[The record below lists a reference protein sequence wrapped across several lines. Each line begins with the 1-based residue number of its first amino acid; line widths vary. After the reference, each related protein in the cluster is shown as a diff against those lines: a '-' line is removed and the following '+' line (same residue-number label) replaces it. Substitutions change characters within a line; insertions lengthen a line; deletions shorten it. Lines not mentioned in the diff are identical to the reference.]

1 MDRPVVG
8 AVVAPWLPAPPPSS
22 EFVLARLDAYWRA
35 LGVTDPQ
42 QIAALSEQTLRR
54 MPEGLEIPGADPMTQ
69 ALIAARNLL
78 DDWLARTLD
87 LPQQPRALAE
97 VRAALLSGAAPDWP
111 TALFAPP
118 GEADEVRDALRAA
131 IAEPTPSPAP
141 GAMPAQRIELFS
153 LFGLLRRW
161 WRPEVRA

>member
-8 AVVAPWLPAPPPSS
+8 AVAPWLPAPPPLSS
-22 EFVLARLDAYWRA
+22 EFVRERVEAYWRA
-35 LGVTDPQ
+35 LGVTDPG
-42 QIAALSEQTLRR
+42 QIAALAEQTLRR
-54 MPEGLEIPGADPMTQ
+54 APEGPEASGPDPVAQ
-69 ALIAARNLL
+69 ALVAARNLL
-78 DDWLARTLD
+78 DDWLARILA
-87 LPQQPRALAE
+87 LPPQPQALAAA
-97 VRAALLSGAAPDWP
+97 RAALLSGAAPDWP
-111 TALFAPP
+111 SALFAAP

-161 WRPEVRA
+161 LRPEVRA